1 MDKEKIE
8 VIKGQMSHYTT
19 VGTVMA
25 IPMTRGEY
33 CDLRGW
39 DTPADGH
46 REDPGYLMEDANGL
60 EPNVDGFKGY
70 VSWLP
75 ESLFRKRYNKSET
88 LKQRLF
94 IEMDQLYRRMFLLR
108 KYQREGAPESD
119 AYSLISIQLKAMEAY
134 HLALLMRY
142 EKMNQ
147 RSE

>member
-1 MDKEKIE
+1 MKKENIE
-8 VIKGQMSHYTT
+8 DIRGKMSHYTT
-19 VGTVMA
+19 IGTVMA

-33 CDLRGW
+33 CNLRGW
-39 DTPADGH
+39 GTPADGN

-75 ESLFRKRYNKSET
+75 ESLFSKRYNKSET
-88 LKQRLF
+88 TKQRLF
-94 IEMDQLYRRMFLLR
+94 IEIDQLCRRMFLLR
-108 KYQREGAPESD
+108 KYQREGAPQSD
-119 AYSLISIQLKAMEAY
+119 AYSIISIQLKAMEAY

-147 RSE
+147 KSK